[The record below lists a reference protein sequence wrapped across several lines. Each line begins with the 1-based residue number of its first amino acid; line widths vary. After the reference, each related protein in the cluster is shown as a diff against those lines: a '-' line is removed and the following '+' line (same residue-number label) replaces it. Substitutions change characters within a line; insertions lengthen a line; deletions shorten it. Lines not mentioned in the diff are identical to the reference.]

1 MTSADVV
8 DVTVDAVVALEMG
21 GVVTEIAAAAAAD
34 GTGSRRRQRG
44 GRGVTAVAVMMRV
57 VMKRASVVAD
67 VSTVKWHIV
76 DAVTVVVVAVVGVEM
91 MRWK

>member
-1 MTSADVV
+1 MTGADVV

-34 GTGSRRRQRG
+34 GAGSRRRQWG

-76 DAVTVVVVAVVGVEM
+76 DAVTVVVAVVGVEM